1 MSASSSTTIRVGA
14 ALTVTL
20 QVATVSPPM
29 TRETVA
35 SPLRSAWIRPSV
47 STSTD
52 TTVGSEETN
61 CAFAGAALPSVIEKV
76 ST

>member
-1 MSASSSTTIRVGA
+1 MGALSSTTIRVGA

-20 QVATVSPPM
+20 QVATVSPLM

-35 SPLRSAWIRPSV
+35 SPTRSARIRPSV

-52 TTVGSEETN
+52 TVVGSEETN
-61 CAFAGAALPSVIEKV
+61 CASAGAALPSVIEKV